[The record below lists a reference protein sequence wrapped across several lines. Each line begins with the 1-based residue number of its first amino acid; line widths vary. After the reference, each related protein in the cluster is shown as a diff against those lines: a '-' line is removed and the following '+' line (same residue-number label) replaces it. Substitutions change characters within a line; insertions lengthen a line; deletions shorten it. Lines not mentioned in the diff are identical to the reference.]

1 MDRRSNGPNRSTKDG
16 RLEVG
21 GWRLEAAARAF
32 LSSKGADSE
41 FQPVQI
47 TDDAMDRMARAMG
60 CPVEAMTFEPYPA

>member
-1 MDRRSNGPNRSTKDG
+1 VVIWNT
-16 RLEVG
+16 
-21 GWRLEAAARAF
+21 EAAARAF